1 MSYDGI
7 KKDAEVNRTS
17 NQESLQLSERYE
29 RKKGLKEI
37 RKQERPAPMRSEV
50 VDKYF
55 QQVQKETNG
64 AQAEVFKEI
73 YRNVM
78 DNRIFNNLKQQLN
91 EMIEDEKSLISIEE
105 FRKMF
110 FTFFK
115 GELKASILYEKL
127 LPYMIVYNVGDKVFN
142 DLSEIN
148 RTELQ
153 GVEPEKM
160 VSIQK
165 LSIFIDSFNFSP
177 VPVHSIR
184 HKNDSNGMTYV
195 MTSNTKGSLAAKD
208 NS

>member
-7 KKDAEVNRTS
+7 KRDAEVNRTS

-148 RTELQ
+148 GT
-153 GVEPEKM
+153 
-160 VSIQK
+160 
-165 LSIFIDSFNFSP
+165 
-177 VPVHSIR
+177 
-184 HKNDSNGMTYV
+184 
-195 MTSNTKGSLAAKD
+195 
-208 NS
+208 